1 MAWVTIPNTDIDADS
16 PITVALMTA
25 LRDNLAAMAA
35 GDAGAPTITAVAGRL
50 LKVTD
55 ITSSGTHNLNADT
68 RLSVALLIGG
78 GGAGGS
84 GSSTGYG
91 RGGQAGECRTTA
103 VVRTGGEALTVTIGS
118 GGGTT
123 SLTGHASALGGLTG
137 GFVGTIA
144 SGSNGASCYGRGGA
158 GGAVSSNGSAAAANT
173 GAGGGG
179 GGGGATTSGG
189 AGGSGRIII
198 WEFA

>member
-1 MAWVTIPNTDIDADS
+1 MAWVTISNTDIDADS

-25 LRDNLAAMAA
+25 LRDNVAAMGA
-35 GDAGAPTITAVAGRL
+35 GDAGAPPITSALGRL
-50 LKVTD
+50 IAVTD
-55 ITSSGTHNLNADT
+55 LTSSGTHNLNADT

-78 GGAGGS
+78 GGPGGAGTTS
-84 GSSTGYG
+84 GAGM
-91 RGGQAGECRTTA
+91 GGQAGEYRTTA

-123 SLTGHASALGGLTG
+123 SLTGHVSALGGRTG
-137 GFVGTIA
+137 TLVTANIGGH
-144 SGSNGASCYGRGGA
+144 GASCYGRGGA
-158 GGAVSSNGSAAAANT
+158 GGASTSNGSAAAANT

-179 GGGGATTSGG
+179 GGGNATTTGG